1 MARFKYNIFIAIAA
15 LFLIGSGIYIICN
28 RNARANEDEHTDLM
42 LWYIKGDDLH
52 DGFADIAKQ
61 FNSNDTTIGR
71 TDIDVSTRGF
81 ASFEKLQ
88 AALKTED
95 KEDLPDMISCSVN
108 QAALLDSM
116 GYIVNCSNYIEDWN
130 EEEFNTDFID
140 CATLDRRLIAV
151 PYAANVELMIVNKD
165 VFPESYEVGSIE
177 ALCEQSGYYYF
188 HREKALFSIN
198 DYAQFF
204 KTAMAQLGED
214 FNAVNPRYS
223 DSENCKKIYNLIA
236 QTAYDRGFV
245 SCDDPVSAVINGD
258 IACAIVSAS
267 DIMEYAGK
275 LDRNIKIYECPRME
289 NGRQVYSLEVDGI
302 CICNTDNGR
311 QKAVAEF
318 IKWFTYKEINHGFVS
333 DTGYIPAVG
342 DMSAI
347 SSGYSVY
354 NQVKNVINNLSTKY
368 EHTDYP
374 PNADYAKN
382 YSEFTDSMQLVMD
395 SLS

>member
-28 RNARANEDEHTDLM
+28 RNAHASEDEHTDLM

-61 FNSNDTTIGR
+61 FNNNNETIGR
-71 TDIDVSTRGF
+71 MDIDVSTRGF

-88 AALKTED
+88 EALAAADDE
-95 KEDLPDMISCSVN
+95 ESPDMISCSVN
-108 QAALLDSM
+108 QAALLDSL
-116 GYIVNCSNYIEDWN
+116 GYIVNCSNYIEEWN
-130 EEEFNTDFID
+130 AEEFHTDFIE
-140 CATLDRRLIAV
+140 CATANKRLIAV
-151 PYAANVELMIVNKD
+151 PYAADVELMIVNKD
-165 VFPESYEVGSIE
+165 VFPEAYKVNSIE
-177 ALCEQSGYYYF
+177 TLCEQSKNYYSQ
-188 HREKALFSIN
+188 HGKALFTIG

-204 KTAMAQLGED
+204 KIAMAQLGED

-223 DSENCKKIYNLIA
+223 GSANCKKIYSLIA

-245 SCDDPVSAVINGD
+245 SCDDPVSAVIRGD
-258 IACAIVSAS
+258 VACAIVSAS
-267 DIMEYAGK
+267 DIMENAGK
-275 LDRNIKIYECPRME
+275 FNRNIKIYECPRME
-289 NGRQVYSLEVDGI
+289 KGKQIYSLEVEGI
-302 CICNTDNGR
+302 CVCNTDSVTQN
-311 QKAVAEF
+311 ACAEF
-318 IKWFTYKEINHGFVS
+318 IKWFTYKEINHAFVS
-333 DTGYIPAVG
+333 DTGYIPAIG

-354 NQVKNVINNLSTKY
+354 NQVKQVVGNLNTKY
-368 EHTDYP
+368 EHVDYP

-382 YSEFTDSMQLVMD
+382 YSEFAYTMQLVMD